1 MSRRPSIRS
10 VLRFA
15 LLTGAIGL
23 LSSGLTVATAAA
35 AVFGNSGTLRAEG
48 NVDLPRFP
56 SISPDGETVV
66 FSWRGDLW
74 KVPFG
79 GGTATRLTSHPGR
92 DHDSA
97 WTPDGSM
104 IVFESDRDGTTNLW
118 RMAPDGTG
126 LRRITDLDTSVA
138 LGGVGHDADGEVV
151 VGFTGYLEGDLYRS
165 PRPYEVSIEGGEPR
179 RLHDAFGGLNV
190 RSPDGTRAAFERGN
204 AKWERRHY
212 RGDDRRNVWIHDGVE
227 GGFSPL
233 TDWEGNDGKPRW
245 SGDDAVFFLSDRQ
258 NSTHN
263 IHRQPLGGGEAEAIT
278 DFEEIDVAGFD
289 ATADGRKI
297 VLHRWDSL
305 YTIDLDDPDS
315 VPRPLVIMAP
325 EDALDSEENL
335 DISRRVTESAL
346 NPDGKSI
353 AVIAYGEVVVR
364 GTDDDS
370 LSRRV
375 TETHGRERDLAW
387 SPDGTTLYFTSMN
400 GGNASIMTA
409 TVARTR
415 DEIKQNYA
423 DRTAPEEADEE
434 VEESTD
440 PEAEGSK
447 DDADGNAGP
456 DDSPAEASEAKPAE
470 GDASSEDD
478 AESKKDAESEGDSAA
493 KDDAEAEDE
502 SDPLLDPARWADA
515 VSFELTP
522 LLDAGTND
530 HRALPSPDGMK
541 LGFIRGLGDLMLFDL
556 ATGEETLLRAGWD
569 RGIEFEWSLD
579 SAWIVFDQAD
589 MNFNQDVFIVP
600 SDGSAAP
607 INISRHPDN
616 DGGARFSADAK
627 VLAFSSERDGEEY
640 DVWYVFL
647 DRELEKLA
655 EPELEKYFEDAGKAA
670 KKRKPLDPNKVRKA
684 LAAAAAAAVTDAE
697 GEPDP
702 DASNQVA
709 EGEGSEE
716 EADAPPFTT
725 EDLET
730 AYLRLRKLTSLPG
743 NETRLTMLSAGNAVL
758 FSSSTSAPGVS
769 GLYTVKW
776 NGTGR
781 KRLGDSVSMM
791 GLSEDG
797 GRLVAVGSG
806 SAKTIDVGSGKVT
819 SYPIKMRIRLDLE
832 AQSSEKFLEAAGII
846 GAIFYDPEMKG
857 LDWPALTERYHEL
870 ARKARTA
877 DEFNWVAN
885 RLIGELS
892 SSHMGIRARA
902 ETMPLS
908 QSIGRLG
915 VDLEVVDNG
924 YRVTGIIEGSPA
936 VETEMPLQVGD
947 VITAIDL
954 EPLDLDTT
962 PPDTVGGR
970 LRGKSG
976 SEVILTVLRTEPASE
991 DGTMQDPV
999 ELDLL
1004 LTPISNSAV
1013 RGLVYRATQRRRSAL
1028 VDEWSGGRL
1037 GYTHIRGMNQ
1047 PSLDEFE
1054 RDIFAAAEG
1063 RDGLIVDVRDN
1074 GGGWTTDRL
1083 LASIMARPHAY
1094 TVPRGAD
1101 PSITGTYPQDRLY
1114 IQRFML
1120 PMNMLCNEKSY
1131 SNAEIISHAFKTFE
1145 RGTLVGQRTHGSVIS
1160 TGGTSLIDGTSV
1172 RLPFRGWY
1180 LESGEDMDN
1189 NGAIPDIVVT
1199 QTPEDEAAGIDAQL
1213 KAAVDDLMKRLD
1225 ETSP

>member
-1 MSRRPSIRS
+1 MNRWLLLRPVFGLILSAGVINLLIS
-10 VLRFA
+10 GFA
-15 LLTGAIGL
+15 
-23 LSSGLTVATAAA
+23 SA
-35 AVFGNSGTLRAEG
+35 AVGTLHPRTAGTHRAEG

-74 KVPFG
+74 KVAFG
-79 GGTATRLTSHPGR
+79 GGTAIRLTSHPGR

-97 WTPDGSM
+97 WTPDGST
-104 IVFESDRDGTTNLW
+104 IVFESDRTGTTNLW
-118 RMAPDGTG
+118 AMAADGTG
-126 LRRITDLDTSVA
+126 LRKITDLDSSVA
-138 LGGVGHDADGEVV
+138 LGGVGVDSDGKVV

-212 RGDDRRNVWIHDGVE
+212 RGDDRRNVWMYDGAADT
-227 GGFSPL
+227 FSPL
-233 TDWEGNDGKPRW
+233 TDWAGNDGKPRW
-245 SGDDAVFFLSDRQ
+245 SGDDAVLFLSDRA
-258 NSTHN
+258 NSTQN
-263 IHRQPLGGGEAEAIT
+263 IHRQSLDGGDAEAIT
-278 DFEEIDVAGFD
+278 DFEDIDVAGFD
-289 ATADGRKI
+289 ATSDGRKI

-305 YTIDLDDPDS
+305 FTLDLDDPNA
-315 VPRPLVIMAP
+315 VPRPMVITAP
-325 EDALDSEENL
+325 EDALDAEENL
-335 DISRRVTESAL
+335 DISRRVTEAAL
-346 NPDGKSI
+346 NPDGESI
-353 AVIAYGEVVVR
+353 AVIAYGEVVIR
-364 GTDDDS
+364 GTADDAPT
-370 LSRRV
+370 RRV
-375 TETHGRERDLAW
+375 TETHGREGDLAW
-387 SPDGTTLYFTSMN
+387 SPDGTTLYFTTMD
-400 GGNASIMTA
+400 GGHASIMAA

-415 DEIKQNYA
+415 EEIKNDYA
-423 DRTAPEEADEE
+423 DRTGSGEGDEGSEEEAEE
-434 VEESTD
+434 
-440 PEAEGSK
+440 
-447 DDADGNAGP
+447 
-456 DDSPAEASEAKPAE
+456 
-470 GDASSEDD
+470 DASSEDAKDLDPAD
-478 AESKKDAESEGDSAA
+478 ADDEEGASQVADVSEGKDADDSVEEEGA
-493 KDDAEAEDE
+493 KDAPETEDETEAEDE
-502 SDPLLDPARWADA
+502 ADPLLDPARWADA
-515 VSFELTP
+515 VSFQVSP
-522 LLDAGTND
+522 LIETGTND
-530 HRALPSPDGMK
+530 HRPSPSPDGMK
-541 LGFIRGLGDLMLFDL
+541 LGFIRGLGDLMMFDL

-579 SAWIVFDQAD
+579 SSWIVFDQAD

-627 VLAFSSERDGEEY
+627 VLAFSSERDSEEY

-647 DRELEKLA
+647 DRNLEKLA
-655 EPELEKYFEDAGKAA
+655 TPELEKYFEDAEKAA

-684 LAAAAAAAVTDAE
+684 LAKAAAAAVADGEAAAGQDEPVNVADADADAE
-697 GEPDP
+697 
-702 DASNQVA
+702 DAA
-709 EGEGSEE
+709 E
-716 EADAPPFTT
+716 EADVPPFTT
-725 EDLET
+725 KDLET

-743 NETRLTMLSAGNAVL
+743 NENRLTMLPAGNAVL
-758 FSSSTSAPGVS
+758 FGSRTSAPGVS
-769 GLYTVKW
+769 GLYSVKW
-776 NGTGR
+776 DGTGR

-797 GRLVAVGSG
+797 GRLVAVGG
-806 SAKTIDVGSGKVT
+806 GAAKTIDVGSGKAT
-819 SYPIKMRIRLDLE
+819 AYPIRMRVRLDLE
-832 AQSSEKFLEAAGII
+832 QQSSEKFLEAAGII
-846 GAIFYDPEMKG
+846 GEVFYDPEMKG
-857 LDWPALTERYHEL
+857 LDWPALTERYHQL

-892 SSHMGIRARA
+892 ASHMGIRAQA
-902 ETMPLS
+902 EAMPLS

-915 VDLEVVDNG
+915 VDLERVERG
-924 YRVTGIIEGSPA
+924 YRITGIIEDSPA
-936 VETEMPLQVGD
+936 VETEMPLEVGD

-954 EPLDLDTT
+954 VPFDLGST

-976 SEVILTVLRTEPASE
+976 SEVIVTVLRAVPAAE
-991 DGTMQDPV
+991 DGVAEEPV

-1063 RDGLIVDVRDN
+1063 RDGLVVDVRDN

-1094 TVPRGAD
+1094 TIPRGAD
-1101 PSITGTYPQDRLY
+1101 QSSTGNYPQDRLY
-1114 IQRFML
+1114 IQRYML

-1131 SNAEIISHAFKTFE
+1131 SNAEIISHAFKTLG

-1180 LESGEDMDN
+1180 LQSGEDMEN
-1189 NGAIPDIVVT
+1189 NGAVPDLIVV
-1199 QTPEDEAAGIDAQL
+1199 QTPEDEVAGIDAQL
-1213 KAAVDDLMKRLD
+1213 KAAVDDLLTRLD
-1225 ETSP
+1225 EPLP